1 MEILKID
8 TERRKL
14 GDFGEREAV
23 KLLKKK
29 GYKILEKN
37 YVMLEHE
44 IDVIAECESAV
55 VFVEVNTRDV
65 ASISQKEP
73 RPASAV
79 TPKKQRRIITAA
91 KGYLASHRTD
101 KRVRFD
107 IIEVY
112 VDKDA
117 RGRRTVSLKHL
128 ENAFNK
134 NTAYKPKFT
143 F

>member
-1 MEILKID
+1 MQILKIN
-8 TERRKL
+8 TERRRL
-14 GDFGEREAV
+14 GDLGEREAV

-44 IDVIAECESAV
+44 IDIIAECDSAV
-55 VFVEVNTRDV
+55 VFVEVKTRDTE
-65 ASISQKEP
+65 SITAREP

-79 TPKKQRRIITAA
+79 TPKKQRGIISAA
-91 KGYLASHRTD
+91 KGYLATH
-101 KRVRFD
+101 KPNKHVRFD

-112 VDKDA
+112 VTKNDGGKHILE
-117 RGRRTVSLKHL
+117 LKHL

-134 NTAYKPKFT
+134 NTAYKPKFLL
-143 F
+143 

>member
-8 TERRKL
+8 TEQRKL
-14 GDFGEREAV
+14 GDLGEREAA
-23 KLLKKK
+23 KFLKKK

-44 IDVIAECESAV
+44 IDIIAECESAV
-55 VFVEVNTRDV
+55 VFVEVKTRTT
-65 ASISQKEP
+65 ASISEKEP

-79 TPKKQRRIITAA
+79 TPKKQRSIISAA
-91 KGYLASHRTD
+91 KGYLATHRPD
-101 KRVRFD
+101 KHVRFD

-112 VDKDA
+112 VDKDE
-117 RGRRTVSLKHL
+117 RGRRTLKLKHL

-134 NTAYKPKFT
+134 NTAYKPKFAR
-143 F
+143 

>member
-8 TERRKL
+8 TERRRL
-14 GDFGEREAV
+14 GDYGEREAV

-29 GYKILEKN
+29 GYKILERG

-44 IDVIAECESAV
+44 IDIIAECESAI
-55 VFVEVNTRDV
+55 VFVEVKTRRTDRL
-65 ASISQKEP
+65 SPNEP

-79 TPKKQRRIITAA
+79 TPKKQRGIISAA
-91 KGYLASHRTD
+91 KGYLATHRPA
-101 KRVRFD
+101 KHVRFD

-112 VDKDA
+112 VSEN
-117 RGRRTVSLKHL
+117 GLFHRRAQLKHI

-143 F
+143 I

>member
-8 TERRKL
+8 TEQRKL
-14 GDFGEREAV
+14 GDLGEREAA
-23 KLLKKK
+23 KHLKKK

-44 IDVIAECESAV
+44 IDIIAECESAV
-55 VFVEVNTRDV
+55 VFVEVKTRTT
-65 ASISQKEP
+65 ASISEKEP

-79 TPKKQRRIITAA
+79 TPKKQRSIISAA
-91 KGYLASHRTD
+91 KGYLATHHPD
-101 KRVRFD
+101 KHVRFD

-112 VDKDA
+112 VDKDE
-117 RGRRTVSLKHL
+117 RGRRTLKLKHL

-134 NTAYKPKFT
+134 NTAYKPKFAR
-143 F
+143 